1 LFLFLKETQSHP
13 ESKRILPQSL
23 GYPQPTAP
31 LTRQFRS
38 GGLEGADQFG
48 GKMFLSKKG
57 GKLKGQS
64 LTEAALIM
72 PLIVFFLFTIIWFA
86 KVMLTWQQIVGASR
100 YGTDL
105 IVYTPFSEKY
115 IRQDI
120 IDYLSNPSNVGRIL
134 DKDKLEV
141 NIKIHDI
148 KKIDYS
154 LSVDNLEMFNP
165 VNILN
170 DIKELSP
177 IKPEMSSVEIVYWYE
192 APFVFKAFGKDKIY
206 IRAYSEVLNGSASAG
221 QAQRQ

>member
-1 LFLFLKETQSHP
+1 
-13 ESKRILPQSL
+13 
-23 GYPQPTAP
+23 
-31 LTRQFRS
+31 
-38 GGLEGADQFG
+38 
-48 GKMFLSKKG
+48 MFLSKKG